1 MTRSAPVLLGAA
13 VLAFGLAAGP
23 AAALTSPNPPGDSEV
38 ISNPSSSPT
47 GSATPDDNPFLQ
59 TPEPEEE
66 EEEEPPAEED
76 PPPKADP
83 PPKTTATPTSRPTP
97 TAGATRP
104 PRPVTRGG
112 PGSTAGPVPTAG
124 PTPTADTATE
134 KALVEDAIMADDAIL
149 EAGTLTAGD
158 AEAQATLVDVEDQ
171 RIIQTRAALTAMLQA
186 GGVLAAQRKQPQV
199 FVSAHGR
206 TLVLPA
212 RNTEAPYT
220 LKDLAGVEKG
230 RYLKRMKDGSY
241 LLGVHVFV
249 ADGAR
254 LQLRG
259 PLTLRMGSLP
269 GSFSS
274 IIAFGGDIE
283 IKGTAKRPVRITSW
297 DVRTKKPDLTTTD
310 GRAYIR
316 AVGGQFEMTHA
327 RVSHLGFWSG
337 RTGGIALTGTER
349 PANVYRHRTKDQR
362 HQDKR
367 ERLANTR
374 RGERGGSNFGD
385 VETIPIGPGTASH
398 VLADE
403 LVSGSIK
410 NSVITGDAFGIFVSG
425 SNQTQIIDNKIV
437 NSLVHGVFMHRFA
450 KNATIEATEVIGS
463 GGDGFVLSRAT
474 EKVKVIDCLAE
485 RNRRNGFTLNGRA
498 LANGPSAS
506 GESLAVYGD
515 SSVSDSTARDNGRY
529 GVEVLGGSRLAVQ
542 TSEVVGG
549 DMGIVVRE
557 GASGVQ
563 ISGNRLTGQRRQA
576 IALRDG
582 AIGAHVAGNTIT
594 GTVTGIYMRNSSG
607 MIVGNKIT
615 TLSNPKAHGITVVGD
630 ATGSEITRNTVIGSG
645 TSAISVARAADT
657 VNKHNNDE
665 EQWNDTSSFW
675 VKAERYVKPMNVI
688 WAAVI
693 LLVIVSAIRSRG
705 VSDRRQRRG
714 EIRNPYERQ
723 RLLVEKRSEQ
733 LRPADPLALD
743 HPTPVDPLVPGHPA
757 SADPLAPEYPVSTD
771 PLAPEH
777 PVSTDP
783 LAPEHPAS
791 TDPLAPEHPASTDPL
806 APEHPVSTDPLA
818 PDHPAPIG
826 PLVPDHL
833 EPVAGPPRR
842 LRPSSPHAD
851 ATPVGGRG

>member
-1 MTRSAPVLLGAA
+1 MARSAPVLLGAA
-13 VLAFGLAAGP
+13 VLALGLAAGP
-23 AAALTSPNPPGDSEV
+23 AAALSSPQPGNSEP
-38 ISNPSSSPT
+38 ISNPNPSPT
-47 GSATPDDNPFLQ
+47 GSSAPDDNPFLN
-59 TPEPEEE
+59 TPRPE
-66 EEEEPPAEED
+66 EEEEPPAEDE
-76 PPPKADP
+76 PPPKNTP
-83 PPKTTATPTSRPTP
+83 PPKPDPTRTVKPTP
-97 TAGATRP
+97 TTGPSQTA
-104 PRPVTRGG
+104 RPVTRGG
-112 PGSTAGPVPTAG
+112 SQPTTGPA
-124 PTPTADTATE
+124 PTADPTTE
-134 KALVEDAIMADDAIL
+134 ESPALVEDAIMADDAIL

-171 RIIQTRAALTAMLQA
+171 RIIQTRAALTAMLQT
-186 GGVLAAQRKQPQV
+186 GGIMAAQRKQPQV

-212 RNTEAPYT
+212 RNTETPYT

-230 RYLKRMKDGSY
+230 RYLRRLKDGSY
-241 LLGVHVFV
+241 LLGVQVFV

-297 DVRTKKPDLTTTD
+297 DVRTQKPDLTTTD

-316 AVGGQFEMTHA
+316 AVGGEFEMTHTQ
-327 RVSHLGFWSG
+327 VSHLGFWSG

-349 PANVYRHRTKDQR
+349 PASVYRHRTKDQR
-362 HQDKR
+362 HQDKQ
-367 ERLANTR
+367 ERLANTK

-410 NSVITGDAFGIFVSG
+410 NSVITGDAYGIFVSG
-425 SNQTQIIDNKIV
+425 SNQTQIINNKIR

-450 KNATIEATEVIGS
+450 KNATIEATEVTGS

-474 EKVKVIDCLAE
+474 EKVKVVDCLAA
-485 RNRRNGFTLNGRA
+485 RNKRNGFTLNGRA
-498 LANGPSAS
+498 LASGPSAS

-515 SSVSDSTARDNGRY
+515 SSVSNSTARDNGRY

-542 TSEVVGG
+542 TSEIVGG

-563 ISGNRLTGQRRQA
+563 ISGNRLTDQRRQA

-582 AIGAHVAGNTIT
+582 ATGAHVAGNTIT
-594 GTVTGIYMRNSSG
+594 GTVTGIYLRNSTG
-607 MIVGNKIT
+607 MVVGNKIT
-615 TLSNPKAHGITVVGD
+615 TKPNPKAHGITVVGD
-630 ATGSEITRNTVIGSG
+630 ATGSEITRNTVIGAG

-665 EQWNDTSSFW
+665 DQWNDTSSFW
-675 VKAERYVKPMNVI
+675 VKAKRYVKPMNVI

-693 LLVIVSAIRSRG
+693 LLVVVSAIRSRG
-705 VSDRRQRRG
+705 VLERRQRRT
-714 EIRNPYERQ
+714 EIRNPYAQ
-723 RLLVEKRSEQ
+723 QKLLAEGRFQ
-733 LRPADPLALD
+733 LLRRAAPPPPDPFE
-743 HPTPVDPLVPGHPA
+743 T
-757 SADPLAPEYPVSTD
+757 
-771 PLAPEH
+771 
-777 PVSTDP
+777 
-783 LAPEHPAS
+783 
-791 TDPLAPEHPASTDPL
+791 
-806 APEHPVSTDPLA
+806 
-818 PDHPAPIG
+818 
-826 PLVPDHL
+826 VPD
-833 EPVAGPPRR
+833 PFAPAGPSSRR
-842 LRPSSPHAD
+842 RQASMHTDSA
-851 ATPVGGRG
+851 PVGGRG

>member
-1 MTRSAPVLLGAA
+1 MARSAPVLLGAA
-13 VLAFGLAAGP
+13 VLALGLAAGP
-23 AAALTSPNPPGDSEV
+23 AAGPAAALSSPKPGDSEV
-38 ISNPSSSPT
+38 VSNPNPSPT
-47 GSATPDDNPFLQ
+47 GSATPDDNPFLN
-59 TPEPEEE
+59 TPKPQE
-66 EEEEPPAEED
+66 EEEEPSTEEES
-76 PPPKADP
+76 PPKNTR
-83 PPKTTATPTSRPTP
+83 PPKPDPTPTVRPTP
-97 TAGATRP
+97 TARASQTAK
-104 PRPVTRGG
+104 PVTRGG
-112 PGSTAGPVPTAG
+112 SQPTTG
-124 PTPTADTATE
+124 PTPTADPTTE
-134 KALVEDAIMADDAIL
+134 ESPALVEDAIMADDAIL

-158 AEAQATLVDVEDQ
+158 AEAQAILVDVEDQ
-171 RIIQTRAALTAMLQA
+171 RIIQTRAALTAMLQT
-186 GGVLAAQRKQPQV
+186 GGIAAAQRKQPQV
-199 FVSAHGR
+199 FVSGHGR

-220 LKDLAGVEKG
+220 LKDLAAVEKG
-230 RYLKRMKDGSY
+230 RYLRRLKDGSY
-241 LLGVHVFV
+241 LLGVQVFV

-297 DVRTKKPDLTTTD
+297 DVRTQKPDLVTTD

-316 AVGGQFEMTHA
+316 AVGGEFEMTHTQ
-327 RVSHLGFWSG
+327 VSHLGFWSG

-349 PANVYRHRTKDQR
+349 PASVYRHRTKDQR
-362 HQDKR
+362 HQDKQ
-367 ERLANTR
+367 ERLANTKK
-374 RGERGGSNFGD
+374 GQRGGSNFGD

-410 NSVITGDAFGIFVSG
+410 NSVITGDAYGIFVSG
-425 SNQTQIIDNKIV
+425 SNQTQIINNKIR

-450 KNATIEATEVIGS
+450 KNATIEATEVTGS

-474 EKVKVIDCLAE
+474 EKVKVVDCLAA
-485 RNRRNGFTLNGRA
+485 RNKRNGFTLNGRA
-498 LANGPSAS
+498 LASGPSAS

-515 SSVSDSTARDNGRY
+515 SSVSNSTARDNGRY

-542 TSEVVGG
+542 TSEIIGG

-563 ISGNRLTGQRRQA
+563 ISGNKLMDQRRQA

-582 AIGAHVAGNTIT
+582 ATGAHVAGNTIT
-594 GTVTGIYMRNSSG
+594 GTVTGIYLRNSAG
-607 MIVGNKIT
+607 MVVGNKIT

-675 VKAERYVKPMNVI
+675 VKAKRFVKPMNVI
-688 WAAVI
+688 WAGVI
-693 LLVIVSAIRSRG
+693 LLVVVSAIRSRG
-705 VSDRRQRRG
+705 VLERRRRLT
-714 EIRNPYERQ
+714 EIRNPYEQQ
-723 RLLVEKRSEQ
+723 RLLAEGRFQ
-733 LRPADPLALD
+733 LLRHAAPPAPDPFA
-743 HPTPVDPLVPGHPA
+743 
-757 SADPLAPEYPVSTD
+757 TD
-771 PLAPEH
+771 PFAP
-777 PVSTDP
+777 P
-783 LAPEHPAS
+783 
-791 TDPLAPEHPASTDPL
+791 
-806 APEHPVSTDPLA
+806 
-818 PDHPAPIG
+818 
-826 PLVPDHL
+826 
-833 EPVAGPPRR
+833 AGPPSRR
-842 LRPSSPHAD
+842 RPASPHAD

>member
-13 VLAFGLAAGP
+13 VLALGLAAAP
-23 AAALTSPNPPGDSEV
+23 AAALSSPRPLGDSEAV
-38 ISNPSSSPT
+38 TNPSSAPT
-47 GSATPDDNPFLQ
+47 GVATPDDNPFLN
-59 TPEPEEE
+59 PPAPE
-66 EEEEPPAEED
+66 EEEEPPAEEK
-76 PPPKADP
+76 PPPKEEP
-83 PPKTTATPTSRPTP
+83 PPKPDPVPTAKPTP
-97 TAGATRP
+97 TASASQTAKPATRS
-104 PRPVTRGG
+104 
-112 PGSTAGPVPTAG
+112 GSQPTTAPAPTAE
-124 PTPTADTATE
+124 PTPEDSP
-134 KALVEDAIMADDAIL
+134 ALVEDAIMADDAIL

-171 RIIQTRAALTAMLQA
+171 RIIQTRAALTAMLQT
-186 GGVLAAQRKQPQV
+186 GGIAAAQRKQPQV
-199 FVSAHGR
+199 FVSGHGR

-220 LKDLAGVEKG
+220 LRDLAGVEKG
-230 RYLKRMKDGSY
+230 RYLRRLKDGSY
-241 LLGVHVFV
+241 LLGVQVFV

-297 DVRTKKPDLTTTD
+297 DVRTQKPDLTTTD

-316 AVGGQFEMTHA
+316 AVGGEFEMSHTQ
-327 RVSHLGFWSG
+327 VSHLGFWSG

-349 PANVYRHRTKDQR
+349 PASVYRHRTKDQR
-362 HQDKR
+362 HQDKQ
-367 ERLANTR
+367 ERLANTK

-410 NSVITGDAFGIFVSG
+410 NSVITGDAYGIFVSG
-425 SNQTQIIDNKIV
+425 SNQTQIINNKIR

-450 KNATIEATEVIGS
+450 KNATIEATEVTGS

-474 EKVKVIDCLAE
+474 EKVKVVDCLAAQ
-485 RNRRNGFTLNGRA
+485 NKRNGFTLNGRA
-498 LANGPSAS
+498 LASGPSAS

-515 SSVSDSTARDNGRY
+515 SSVSNSTARDNGRY

-542 TSEVVGG
+542 TSEITGG

-563 ISGNRLTGQRRQA
+563 ISGNRLTDQRRQA

-582 AIGAHVAGNTIT
+582 ATGAHVAGNTIT
-594 GTVTGIYMRNSSG
+594 GAVTGIYLRDSAG
-607 MIVGNKIT
+607 MVVGNKIT
-615 TLSNPKAHGITVVGD
+615 TKPNPKAHGITVVGD
-630 ATGSEITRNTVIGSG
+630 ATGSEITRNTVIGAG

-675 VKAERYVKPMNVI
+675 VKAKRYVKPMNVI
-688 WAAVI
+688 WAGVI
-693 LLVIVSAIRSRG
+693 LLVVVSAIRSRG
-705 VSDRRQRRG
+705 VLERRQRRT
-714 EIRNPYERQ
+714 EIRNPYEQQ
-723 RLLVEKRSEQ
+723 RLLAEGRFQ
-733 LRPADPLALD
+733 LLRHATPPPPDPFE
-743 HPTPVDPLVPGHPA
+743 T
-757 SADPLAPEYPVSTD
+757 
-771 PLAPEH
+771 
-777 PVSTDP
+777 
-783 LAPEHPAS
+783 
-791 TDPLAPEHPASTDPL
+791 
-806 APEHPVSTDPLA
+806 A
-818 PDHPAPIG
+818 PDPFAP
-826 PLVPDHL
+826 
-833 EPVAGPPRR
+833 AGPPSRR
-842 LRPSSPHAD
+842 RQASRHAD
-851 ATPVGGRG
+851 SAPVGGRG